1 MSRNIISKSQFST
14 LVNQTANQED
24 KYISKIIK
32 LIPAEIVSVYLAVF
46 NIADS
51 NRQQP
56 DGNNGLQW
64 TVFLLILFITP
75 FYLKKIA
82 GITGTKQIIFCT
94 LSFVVWVFSMG
105 GPMKDVLIWGNS
117 MQFLGAVFL
126 PIYTLAIPLVYEK

>member
-1 MSRNIISKSQFST
+1 MSRNIITKNPIGT
-14 LVNQTANQED
+14 LLNQPGAQTDE
-24 KYISKIIK
+24 YVSKIIK

-51 NRQQP
+51 NRQQTN
-56 DGNNGLQW
+56 GNNGLQW
-64 TVFLLILFITP
+64 MVFVLILIITP

-94 LSFVVWVFSMG
+94 ISFVVWVFSMG
-105 GPMKDVLIWGNS
+105 GPLKDVMIWGNT

>member
-1 MSRNIISKSQFST
+1 MSRNIIPKGQFST

-56 DGNNGLQW
+56 D
-64 TVFLLILFITP
+64 
-75 FYLKKIA
+75 
-82 GITGTKQIIFCT
+82 
-94 LSFVVWVFSMG
+94 
-105 GPMKDVLIWGNS
+105 
-117 MQFLGAVFL
+117 
-126 PIYTLAIPLVYEK
+126 